1 MPSFFFKAVS
11 PDGESVEEYREAPD
25 EQALIKSLQ
34 AEGLLPIRVV
44 PAGSTSLR
52 WLTMRRFGRP
62 HTSQKDVGL
71 FTRELAT
78 LLSAGL
84 PLDRSL
90 AILTEL
96 TEDNAQLNGLTSQV
110 LEMVKG
116 GTPLSAALEAQAGVF
131 SRFYL
136 NMIRAGEAGGGLEDV
151 LERLSDYIERS
162 KEIRDTVVT
171 AMIYP
176 AILVTMAVLS
186 LLGLLTFVVP
196 QFTEMFASAGQQL
209 PLPTRIVVAVA
220 DGLQSYWWALL
231 AVVVVVVSYMRHQL
245 ADSARRYVWDR
256 RFLKV
261 PVVGDLI
268 RKVEVAN
275 FSRTLGT
282 LLRNGVSLLVALS
295 IVKETLGNLV
305 MAEAVGVAAD
315 RLKEGE
321 DMAGPLIESGFF
333 PKMAVQMIKLG
344 EETGRL
350 EEMLDRVA
358 SAYDK
363 EIKMAIQRML
373 ALLEP
378 ILIVGL
384 GLLIGGIIASIL
396 MAIMSV
402 NDLAF

>member
-1 MPSFFFKAVS
+1 
-11 PDGESVEEYREAPD
+11 
-25 EQALIKSLQ
+25 
-34 AEGLLPIRVV
+34 
-44 PAGSTSLR
+44 
-52 WLTMRRFGRP
+52 
-62 HTSQKDVGL
+62 
-71 FTRELAT
+71 
-78 LLSAGL
+78 
-84 PLDRSL
+84 
-90 AILTEL
+90 
-96 TEDNAQLNGLTSQV
+96 
-110 LEMVKG
+110 
-116 GTPLSAALEAQAGVF
+116 
-131 SRFYL
+131 
-136 NMIRAGEAGGGLEDV
+136 
-151 LERLSDYIERS
+151 
-162 KEIRDTVVT
+162 
-171 AMIYP
+171 
-176 AILVTMAVLS
+176 
-186 LLGLLTFVVP
+186 
-196 QFTEMFASAGQQL
+196 
-209 PLPTRIVVAVA
+209 
-220 DGLQSYWWALL
+220 
-231 AVVVVVVSYMRHQL
+231 VVVSYMRHQL

-256 RFLKV
+256 RFLRL

-282 LLRNGVSLLVALS
+282 LLRNGVSLLIALS

-305 MAEAVGVAAD
+305 MAEAVGVSAD
-315 RLKEGE
+315 RLKEGQ
-321 DMAGPLIESGFF
+321 DMTGPISESGLF

-358 SAYDK
+358 AVYDK

>member
-1 MPSFFFKAVS
+1 MPSFFFKAVI
-11 PDGESVEEYREAPD
+11 PDGESVEEDREAPD
-25 EQALIKSLQ
+25 EQAMIRSLQ
-34 AEGLLPIRVV
+34 ADGYLPIRVV

-52 WLTMRRFGRP
+52 WLTMRRFGRRRI
-62 HTSQKDVGL
+62 SQKDIGL

-96 TEDNAQLNGLTSQV
+96 TEDHAQLHGLTSQV

-116 GTPLSAALEAQAGVF
+116 GAPLSAALEAQTGVF

-136 NMIRAGEAGGGLEDV
+136 NMIRAGEAGGGLEEV

-176 AILVTMAVLS
+176 AILVTMAVFS

-196 QFTEMFASAGQQL
+196 QFTEMFASAGQEL
-209 PLPTRIVVAVA
+209 PLPTQIVVAVA

-231 AVVVVVVSYMRHQL
+231 ALVVVVVSYMRHQL
-245 ADSARRYVWDR
+245 ADSARRHVWDR
-256 RFLKV
+256 RFLRL

-315 RLKEGE
+315 RLKEGQ
-321 DMAGPLIESGFF
+321 DMTGPISESELF

>member
-1 MPSFFFKAVS
+1 
-11 PDGESVEEYREAPD
+11 
-25 EQALIKSLQ
+25 
-34 AEGLLPIRVV
+34 
-44 PAGSTSLR
+44 
-52 WLTMRRFGRP
+52 
-62 HTSQKDVGL
+62 
-71 FTRELAT
+71 

-96 TEDNAQLNGLTSQV
+96 TADNAQLNGLTGQV

-116 GTPLSAALEAQAGVF
+116 GAPLSEALEAQTGVF

-151 LERLSDYIERS
+151 LERLSSYIERS

-196 QFTEMFASAGQQL
+196 QFTEMFASAGQEL
-209 PLPTRIVVAVA
+209 PLPTQIVVAIA

-231 AVVVVVVSYMRHQL
+231 ALVVVVVSYMRHQL
-245 ADSARRYVWDR
+245 ADSTRRYVWDR

-315 RLKEGE
+315 RLKEGQ
-321 DMAGPLIESGFF
+321 DMTGPLIESELF

-358 SAYDK
+358 AAYDK

>member
-11 PDGESVEEYREAPD
+11 ADGESVEEFREAPD
-25 EQALIKSLQ
+25 EQALIRSLQ
-34 AEGLLPIRVV
+34 AEGYLPIRVV

-52 WLTMRRFGRP
+52 WLTMRRFGRRRI
-62 HTSQKDVGL
+62 SQKDIGL

-96 TEDNAQLNGLTSQV
+96 TEDNAQLNGLSSQV
-110 LEMVKG
+110 LDMVKG
-116 GTPLSAALEAQAGVF
+116 GAPLSEALEAQTGAF

-209 PLPTRIVVAVA
+209 PLPTRIVVAIA

-282 LLRNGVSLLVALS
+282 LLGNGVSLLVALS

-315 RLKEGE
+315 RLKEGQ
-321 DMAGPLIESGFF
+321 DMTGPMIESGLF

>member
-11 PDGESVEEYREAPD
+11 ADGESVEEYREALD

-34 AEGLLPIRVV
+34 ADGLLPIRVV
-44 PAGSTSLR
+44 PASSSSLR

-62 HTSQKDVGL
+62 RISQKDVGL

-116 GTPLSAALEAQAGVF
+116 GAPLSAALETQTGVF

-196 QFTEMFASAGQQL
+196 QFTEMFASAGQEL
-209 PLPTRIVVAVA
+209 PLPTRIVVTIA

-231 AVVVVVVSYMRHQL
+231 ALTVVVVSYMRHQL

-256 RFLKV
+256 RFLRV

-315 RLKEGE
+315 RLKEGQ
-321 DMAGPLIESGFF
+321 DMTGPMIESGLF

>member
-25 EQALIKSLQ
+25 EQALIRSLQ
-34 AEGLLPIRVV
+34 AEGYLPIRVL

-62 HTSQKDVGL
+62 RISQKDIGL

-96 TEDNAQLNGLTSQV
+96 TEDHAQLNGLTSQV

-116 GTPLSAALEAQAGVF
+116 GAPLSAALEAQTGVF

-176 AILVTMAVLS
+176 AILVTMAVFS

-196 QFTEMFASAGQQL
+196 QFTEMFASAGQEL
-209 PLPTRIVVAVA
+209 PLPTQIVVAIA

-231 AVVVVVVSYMRHQL
+231 ALTVVVVSYMRHQL

-256 RFLKV
+256 RFLRL

-282 LLRNGVSLLVALS
+282 LLRNGVSLLIALS

-305 MAEAVGVAAD
+305 MAEAVGVSAD
-315 RLKEGE
+315 RLKEGQ
-321 DMAGPLIESGFF
+321 DMTGPISESGLF

-358 SAYDK
+358 AAYDK

>member
-1 MPSFFFKAVS
+1 
-11 PDGESVEEYREAPD
+11 
-25 EQALIKSLQ
+25 
-34 AEGLLPIRVV
+34 
-44 PAGSTSLR
+44 
-52 WLTMRRFGRP
+52 
-62 HTSQKDVGL
+62 
-71 FTRELAT
+71 
-78 LLSAGL
+78 
-84 PLDRSL
+84 
-90 AILTEL
+90 
-96 TEDNAQLNGLTSQV
+96 
-110 LEMVKG
+110 
-116 GTPLSAALEAQAGVF
+116 
-131 SRFYL
+131 
-136 NMIRAGEAGGGLEDV
+136 
-151 LERLSDYIERS
+151 
-162 KEIRDTVVT
+162 
-171 AMIYP
+171 MIYP